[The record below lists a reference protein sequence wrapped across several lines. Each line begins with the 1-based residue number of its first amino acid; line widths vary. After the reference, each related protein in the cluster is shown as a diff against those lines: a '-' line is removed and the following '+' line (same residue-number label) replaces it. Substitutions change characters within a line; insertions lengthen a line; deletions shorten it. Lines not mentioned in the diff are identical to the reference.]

1 MANLAAQLAV
11 SGSMGNMWSMVN
23 AFKIVNTFNYLETNA
38 PGNVRYVMN
47 NLNGMLEL
55 SALETGQITSSLFNL
70 TETKS
75 PGAGFNEMG
84 NDSKV
89 LTEFIGI

>member
-1 MANLAAQLAV
+1 
-11 SGSMGNMWSMVN
+11 
-23 AFKIVNTFNYLETNA
+23 
-38 PGNVRYVMN
+38 MN
-47 NLNGMLEL
+47 NLNDMLEL
-55 SALETGQITSSLFNL
+55 SALETGQITSSLFNF

>member
-1 MANLAAQLAV
+1 
-11 SGSMGNMWSMVN
+11 
-23 AFKIVNTFNYLETNA
+23 
-38 PGNVRYVMN
+38 MN
-47 NLNGMLEL
+47 NLNDMLEL
-55 SALETGQITSSLFNL
+55 SALETGQITSNLFNF

-75 PGAGFNEMG
+75 PGAGLNEMG

>member
-1 MANLAAQLAV
+1 
-11 SGSMGNMWSMVN
+11 MVN

-38 PGNVRYVMN
+38 PGNVRHVMN
-47 NLNGMLEL
+47 NLNDMLEL
-55 SALETGQITSSLFNL
+55 SALETGQITSNLFNF
-70 TETKS
+70 TDTKS
-75 PGAGFNEMG
+75 PGAGLNEMG